1 MTIKKFIRYN
11 LNQLPKLLVKNE
23 AVHRQQL
30 PYLNALFHFQCRPG
44 QAILRLIELLEGKN
58 AEQPP
63 DLGSL
68 ANLNHFVCQFLGQ
81 HVFCELGN

>member
-1 MTIKKFIRYN
+1 MYE
-11 LNQLPKLLVKNE
+11 LPKLQVENV
-23 AVHRQQL
+23 AVHRQQQ
-30 PYLNALFHFQCRPG
+30 PCLNALFHFQCHPG
-44 QAILRLIELLEGKN
+44 QAILPLIELLEGKN